1 MKPASM
7 TPARK
12 AALKRGAALETHLSA
27 SAGPFDAASL
37 SRSYGVDL
45 PEVVRILK
53 MKGKYHG

>member
-1 MKPASM
+1 MEPAPL
-7 TPARK
+7 TAARK
-12 AALKRGAALETHLSA
+12 AAMKRGAALDNHISA

-53 MKGKYHG
+53 SRGEYHG